1 MKGTRKEITFDLDT
15 NQLQKY
21 YPSKNWRK
29 AYVDIKKHMLKNGFS
44 WQQGFVYV
52 SNGLQTN
59 PELTDYLDQLA
70 SKQPWLNV
78 CMRDCTVTNVGRIHN
93 QTYLFSKERLLQK
106 LEKSKDVKAKT
117 SEKEKEE
124 EVDI

>member
-44 WQQGFVYV
+44 VEQIARAIDM
-52 SNGLQTN
+52 N
-59 PELTDYLDQLA
+59 
-70 SKQPWLNV
+70 
-78 CMRDCTVTNVGRIHN
+78 I
-93 QTYLFSKERLLQK
+93 
-106 LEKSKDVKAKT
+106 KDVAAIVAGKVP
-117 SEKEKEE
+117 SN
-124 EVDI
+124 V